1 MVSGIEIYVFLC
13 TPVFC
18 AWTCERFEGQKQN
31 RVFFWRRTNPW
42 TNRGQTVERHQKA
55 MERHKKVVERHKKV
69 VDAGI
74 KYPKLEF
81 VVCSALIP
89 KILE

>member
-1 MVSGIEIYVFLC
+1 LKYISSSALRFFAPGHVNGLRDKNKTEFFL
-13 TPVFC
+13 
-18 AWTCERFEGQKQN
+18 
-31 RVFFWRRTNPW
+31 RRTNPW
-42 TNRGQTVERHQKA
+42 TNRGQTVERHQKV